1 MGMPEVARRW
11 TREEVLALP
20 DDGNRYESVDGELLV
35 TPAPRLPHQR
45 AIRLL
50 FQRLHSYVLA
60 HAIGEILWSPADLDL
75 RSEHLV
81 QPDLFVFRSSPTGL
95 ASSWSDVGIPLLVV
109 EIGSPTTAR
118 YDRRIK
124 RPLYQRVG
132 VPEYW
137 IVDLEA
143 RIVERWRRGMN
154 APRCSPTHSPGRQWP
169 TPTRAW
175 WTWTSSSGR
184 CGARLRPLDRSAARS
199 ERCGWL
205 SRRRDGPVESCDRR
219 SASRESSRRTRS
231 ASPRSSGRPT

>member
-1 MGMPEVARRW
+1 MGMPELARRW

-20 DDGNRYESVDGELLV
+20 DDGNRYELVDGELLV

-75 RSEHLV
+75 RAEHLV
-81 QPDLFVFRSSPTGL
+81 QPDLFLFRSSPTGL

-143 RIVERWRRGMN
+143 RIVERWRPEDHRPEVLTDALTWEPVAGVPPWEMDL
-154 APRCSPTHSPGRQWP
+154 GRYFGEVW
-169 TPTRAW
+169 
-175 WTWTSSSGR
+175 GE
-184 CGARLRPLDRSAARS
+184 ARPA
-199 ERCGWL
+199 
-205 SRRRDGPVESCDRR
+205 
-219 SASRESSRRTRS
+219 
-231 ASPRSSGRPT
+231 